1 MRRSLVLGL
10 SLSVMLALPAVAQ
23 RLVLSIDGNWWDSNG
38 QALGFASPVG
48 GRCVFG
54 RGGSLQVVDAQT
66 KAAHT
71 YVFEKMGSQCLTS
84 CPSVP
89 KTVPQNSR
97 CGDTQTEPQRETAEA
112 GIFSGFDLKG
122 ILNRLL
128 RNPQMYI
135 VAAARGLEEE
145 PQEAVLLINGSE
157 VDLSAALQGM
167 DAGAYAV
174 TLEPVDGTGTPVNG
188 KVRWAVGNPAKIDV
202 GTQRGLYRL
211 SVAVEGG
218 ESEGSEAWVLLSP
231 SPQYEADAKEFQQA
245 VALTRSWGDR
255 VDASGK
261 RALLRGCLQGL
272 AERGAGKSK

>member
-10 SLSVMLALPAVAQ
+10 SLSVILALPAGAQ
-23 RLVLSIDGNWWDSNG
+23 RLVLSIDGDWWDSNG

-66 KAAHT
+66 KAANT
-71 YVFEKMGSQCLTS
+71 YVFEKMGAQCMSS
-84 CPSVP
+84 CPRIP
-89 KTVPQNSR
+89 KTVPESSH
-97 CGDTQTEPQRETAEA
+97 CADTQAEPQRQTADA

-128 RNPQMYI
+128 RSPQMYI
-135 VAAARGLEEE
+135 VAAARGVEEE
-145 PQEAVLLINGSE
+145 PQEAVLRVSGSE
-157 VDLSAALQGM
+157 VDLGAALQGV
-167 DAGAYAV
+167 DAGAYAM
-174 TLEPVDGTGTPVNG
+174 TLEPVGEGGTPVNG
-188 KVRWAVGNPAKIDV
+188 KVHWAPGSPGRFEV
-202 GTQRGLYRL
+202 GTRRGLYRL

-245 VALTRSWGDR
+245 VALTKSWGDR
-255 VDASGK
+255 VDTAGK
-261 RALLRGCLQGL
+261 RALLRACLQGL
-272 AERGAGKSK
+272 AERDAGKSK